1 FVGKFPASGEVD
13 HSIRL
18 SSNKLILQGK
28 TLKEHME
35 NGLSGRTTI
44 RCAKLFTNYGL
55 GHVIDATDIDNWQYP
70 AENSGGHLSHSVAS
84 AIGLDA
90 ADKRRRWKVIG
101 KTVGYYGSWHWL
113 QEVIE

>member
-44 RCAKLFTNYGL
+44 RCARLHTNESL
-55 GHVIDATDIDNWQYP
+55 GNIINSTSIDNWQYP

-84 AIGLDA
+84 AIGLDD

-101 KTVGYYGSWHWL
+101 KTVGYYGVWHWL